1 MNIVEALFDTKLFS
15 QWFRKPETWTAWF
28 TFLCALFALPM
39 TPEQLAI
46 YQQCTG
52 RSVEPPAPATEAWL
66 ICGRRAGKSFV
77 LALCAVY
84 LACFRSYRE
93 YLMPGERAMVL
104 IIATDR
110 KQARVIFRYVRA
122 FLTLIPMLSK
132 MIETEGAESFHL
144 NNSVSIE
151 VATASYKSVRGY
163 AICAA
168 LLDEMAFFPVG
179 DSAEPDTEILNAIRP
194 GMAQFPNSLLLC
206 ASSPYA
212 KRGELF
218 DAFRRYF
225 GRDGNI
231 LVWHAA
237 TRTMNPSVPQRIID
251 EAIER
256 DAASANAEYLAQF
269 RDDVS
274 AYVTREAVVSCI
286 NRGIL
291 ERLPI
296 DGNRY
301 IAFVDPSG
309 GSKDSMTLAI
319 AHSENGLARLDLMR
333 ERRAPFSPESVVE
346 DFCRDLKRYGIR
358 KVRGDRYAGE
368 WPREQFKKRGIDYE
382 LSEKSK
388 SDIYRDVLPSVNS
401 GNVELLDSERLI
413 SQFMSLERR
422 TGRGGKDSIDHPPQG
437 HDDLCNAVAGVL
449 DTVLTKPKTATA
461 AMGRFQTAW

>member
-1 MNIVEALFDTKLFS
+1 MTIVEALSDPKLFS
-15 QWFRKPETWTAWF
+15 QWFRKPKTWTAWF
-28 TFLCALFALPM
+28 AFLCALFALPM
-39 TPEQLAI
+39 TAAQLEI

-52 RSVEPPAPATEAWL
+52 RKLAPTKPAREAWL
-66 ICGRRAGKSFV
+66 ICGRRAGKSFI

-104 IIATDR
+104 VIATDR

-122 FLTLIPMLSK
+122 FVTLIPMLRK
-132 MIETEGAESFHL
+132 MIENENSDSFDL
-144 NNSVSIE
+144 KNSVSIE
-151 VATASYKSVRGY
+151 VATASFRAVRGY

-168 LLDEMAFFPVG
+168 LLDEMAFFPTG

-194 GMAQFPNSLLLC
+194 GMAQFPNALLLC

-212 KRGELF
+212 KKGELY

-225 GRDGNI
+225 GQDGEI
-231 LVWHAA
+231 LIWHAA

-256 DAASANAEYLAQF
+256 DAAAARAEYLAEF
-269 RDDVS
+269 RDDVES
-274 AYVTREAVVSCI
+274 YISRDA
-286 NRGIL
+286 IL
-291 ERLPI
+291 ACVAKGVMERLPI
-296 DGNRY
+296 AGHRY
-301 IAFVDPSG
+301 VAFVDPSG
-309 GSKDSMTLAI
+309 GSKDSMTVAI
-319 AHSENGLARLDLMR
+319 AHNEGGVARLDLMR
-333 ERRAPFSPESVVE
+333 ERRAPFSPEAVVE

-368 WPREQFKKRGIDYE
+368 WPREQFRKRGIEYE
-382 LSEKSK
+382 LSDKPK
-388 SDIYRDVLPSVNS
+388 SDIYRDVLPSINS
-401 GNVELLDSERLI
+401 RNADLLDSERLI
-413 SQFMSLERR
+413 NQFTSLERR

-449 DTVLTKPKTATA
+449 DTVMTKPKTATA
-461 AMGRFQTAW
+461 AIGHFQTTW